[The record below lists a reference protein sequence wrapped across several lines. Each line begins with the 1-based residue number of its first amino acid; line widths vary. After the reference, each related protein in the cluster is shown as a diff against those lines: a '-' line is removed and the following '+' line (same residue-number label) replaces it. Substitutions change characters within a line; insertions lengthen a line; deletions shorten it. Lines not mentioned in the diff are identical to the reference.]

1 MRWALLL
8 AALLPRVV
16 SADETS
22 ETKELVGQMGSRSAL
37 MVVHATQRAD
47 GGWQLTG
54 EYVLLPT
61 LARRF
66 VEGERSPELGVTT
79 LKEGNTAILYG
90 RPASG
95 ELRGAWHGGLFKGT
109 RYGPGG
115 QERERFEF
123 SEEFP
128 SLDGYSAGVR
138 CDVAAGRYQS
148 NLVLSVD
155 SGKLKP
161 GSFEWRAKV
170 APSGHTCVLR
180 GLEQQPFKGGL
191 RFAAGRCSVT
201 LREAGEF
208 VRVAAENCAAQCGSE
223 AYLEPLIV
231 DRRGRCQLLRQ
242 EPK

>member
-22 ETKELVGQMGSRSAL
+22 ETKELVGQVGSRSAL

-95 ELRGAWHGGLFKGT
+95 ELRGAWQGGMFKGT

-128 SLDGYSAGVR
+128 SMASYSAAVR
-138 CDVAAGRYQS
+138 CEAGDERYAS
-148 NLVLSVD
+148 SLSYTVD
-155 SGKLKP
+155 AGTLK
-161 GSFEWRAKV
+161 SLEWRSKV
-170 APSGHTCVLR
+170 APGGHSCTLA
-180 GLEQQPFKGGL
+180 GAEQRPFAGGL
-191 RFAAGRCSVT
+191 RFVSGRCSVT
-201 LREAGEF
+201 LRDLGEY
-208 VRVAAENCAAQCGSE
+208 VRASAENCSELCGSQ
-223 AYLEPLIV
+223 AYLEPLLI
-231 DRRGRCQLLRQ
+231 DRRGNCRLLRP
-242 EPK
+242 ETR